1 VVINDTLGFLAGRW
15 SLTRSLQDRRSG
27 IAGSFEGTAVLAGAQ
42 PGTQLPAGVRAH
54 YQEIGQLR
62 FGCYRGPA
70 QRSLECTQLD
80 NGAVMLHFA
89 GGRPFIDLDLRN
101 ASGEPLTPAV
111 MTTTRSRPS
120 SGHAMSCTS
129 TGGCGARRRTTTRS
143 RPSCAPAEHMAARAA
158 LPVRVA
164 VLPPPPRAPEVR

>member
-101 ASGEPLTPAV
+101 GLW
-111 MTTTRSRPS
+111 
-120 SGHAMSCTS
+120 
-129 TGGCGARRRTTTRS
+129 
-143 RPSCAPAEHMAARAA
+143 RAA
-158 LPVRVA
+158 HPCGDDHYEITTFVRSCDV
-164 VLPPPPRAPEVR
+164 VHEHWRVRGPAKDYDAIATLVRTG